1 MIRRHPLGVTALG
14 TAVAIGLGLVVQHRL
29 GAPGSAMVIQA
40 AAAGLGALLALGI
53 ARARLPG
60 REAVRASVLIVLLVI
75 MALPLVFGPELAGA
89 RRWLQL
95 GPVSTQ
101 PSMILLPVV
110 IWLAAAGRASPV
122 SSLLVLA
129 HGAVLA
135 LQFDAAALTGL
146 TLAWA
151 ASRALCP
158 QRDALHGWLVS
169 AALLALSVHAW
180 IRPDDLPSVA
190 YVEQVLPGA
199 WQAGAVTGAMASLAA
214 VLVVA
219 MFAVPERKD
228 RALVAG
234 LAAFYTGLVGAAL
247 IGNYPLPVVGLGA
260 SLVLGWLIA
269 LGLAAARPIKGMP
282 S

>member
-1 MIRRHPLGVTALG
+1 MIRSHPHGVTALG
-14 TAVAIGLGLVVQHRL
+14 AAAAIGLGLVVQQRL
-29 GAPGSAMVIQA
+29 GAPGSAMMIQA

-60 REAVRASVLIVLLVI
+60 REGVRASVLIVLLVI

-95 GPVSTQ
+95 GPVNTQ

-122 SSLLVLA
+122 TSLLVLA

-151 ASRALCP
+151 VSRALGP
-158 QRDALHGWLVS
+158 ERDALHGWLVS

-228 RALVAG
+228 RALAAG
-234 LAAFYTGLVGAAL
+234 LAAFYIGLVGAAL

-269 LGLAAARPIKGMP
+269 LGLAGARPIKGMP